1 MSTLPNRIIVGWVL
15 DDPQSRDLCNYYQIH
30 SKWDFHYG
38 LSNRLQD
45 VLRTVCS
52 KLFKTSSSELKDFWK
67 SCFFSQ
73 IAAGASPWW
82 SHAKSCVAKEVRLKE
97 SVAFLEMLCGSLQ
110 KVGDLLTPLS
120 LVEILCI
127 IWTFFVSNQRNTKAS
142 FIFNVPRVCECMYT
156 SLRWRKCCRRL
167 KRQIHKL
174 RRYQAEVAPLHIR
187 HALYLIHLFVCIIAT
202 SPKVAY
208 SPTSL
213 SLLTLCWVQTY
224 SANSAKSHTIWLFM
238 FVW

>member
-1 MSTLPNRIIVGWVL
+1 MIHNLVICVIIIKYIQNETSIMVWAT
-15 DDPQSRDLCNYYQIH
+15 DSRTSWGLYVQNY
-30 SKWDFHYG
+30 S
-38 LSNRLQD
+38 
-45 VLRTVCS
+45 
-52 KLFKTSSSELKDFWK
+52 SSSELKDFWK

-110 KVGDLLTPLS
+110 KVGDLLTLLS

-208 SPTSL
+208 SPPL
-213 SLLTLCWVQTY
+213 SLLTLCWIQTY